1 MEVEGLLVAN
11 LLEALRQ
18 LQRHLVWS
26 FAAALLLMVLAIV
39 QPAEVKLPT
48 EVLPLPMPFHGAIAI
63 LISAYWV
70 FGALASF
77 SLARANRIITLLKDK
92 QELLAAALTYPSI
105 PTTKVHGPRMVLAA
119 VPPVFVAIELA
130 LVFGSRLLSY
140 WPMVGVLLVVVPHV
154 GLAILLRRAVGGGA
168 PDYRGD

>member
-1 MEVEGLLVAN
+1 MELEGILVAN

-18 LQRHLVWS
+18 LQRYMVWS
-26 FAAALLLMVLAIV
+26 FAAAMLFMVLAIL

-48 EVLPLPMPFHGAIAI
+48 DVLPLPIPLQGAIAI

-77 SLARANRIITLLKDK
+77 SLERANRIITMLKDK
-92 QELLAAALTYPSI
+92 QDLLAAALTYPSI
-105 PTTKVHGPRMVLAA
+105 PTIKVHGPRIVLAA
-119 VPPVFVAIELA
+119 VPPVFVAIGLA
-130 LVFGSRLLSY
+130 FVFGSRLLSY
-140 WPMVGVLLVVVPHV
+140 WPMVGVLLLVVPHV
-154 GLAILLRRAVGGGA
+154 GLAIMLRRAVGGGV